1 VVELYC
7 LHGSTKVNEAVD
19 FKMAANELVREGV
32 VVICDCLIK
41 ECQHILEKRNK
52 RKKRRWV
59 KPWIL
64 RRNTLGASNTL
75 LVEWTSED
83 RNTYKNHLRMS
94 REQFFELLSK
104 INPYIEKQDTN
115 G

>member
-1 VVELYC
+1 M
-7 LHGSTKVNEAVD
+7 NEAVD
-19 FKMAANELVREGV
+19 FKLAANELVREGV
-32 VVICDCLIK
+32 VVICDYLIK

-59 KPWIL
+59 KPWIM

-83 RNTYKNHLRMS
+83 RDMYKNHLRMS
-94 REQFFELLSK
+94 QEQFSNYYQK
-104 INPYIEKQDTN
+104 
-115 G
+115 